1 MNTRS
6 LVSRNPL
13 RQEGV
18 SLVVV
23 LILLLVMT
31 LLGLAVLRGTLLEER
46 MSSNL
51 MDRSIG
57 FQAAESALR
66 QGEAIAATAPAPP
79 ATGCNATGVC
89 SLPVASDAD
98 RWLDSSFAGWINST
112 SNLGTMGGTPQYFV
126 EFLGEAP
133 TWPGCDLLDESNRSP
148 LCMRPRYRVTARSQ
162 SADRAQVLLQT
173 NLIVQ

>member
-1 MNTRS
+1 MSTQAMFS
-6 LVSRNPL
+6 SIPL
-13 RQEGV
+13 RQKGV

-51 MDRSIG
+51 MDRSLA

-66 QGEAIAATAPAPP
+66 AGEAVAATAPTAP
-79 ATGCNATGVC
+79 ATGCNAAGVC
-89 SLPVASDAD
+89 ALPVAANTD
-98 RWLDSSFAGWINST
+98 RWLDSGFTGWVNAPTVST
-112 SNLGTMGGTPQYFV
+112 LGGTPQYFV
-126 EFLGEAP
+126 EFMGLAP

-148 LCMRPRYRVTARSQ
+148 LCLRPRYRVTAI
-162 SADRAQVLLQT
+162 SASAGRAQVLLQT